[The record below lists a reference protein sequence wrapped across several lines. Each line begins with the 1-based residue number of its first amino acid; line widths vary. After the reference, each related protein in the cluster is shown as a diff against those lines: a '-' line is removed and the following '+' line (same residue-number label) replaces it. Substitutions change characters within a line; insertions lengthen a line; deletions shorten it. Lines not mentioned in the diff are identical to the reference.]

1 MGVFDG
7 QTGQDNGQTLTGRLV
22 DNYGLG
28 PKSGFGGY
36 EPAGLGESVSE
47 YMQ

>member
-1 MGVFDG
+1 MGLFDG
-7 QTGQDNGQTLTGRLV
+7 QTGQDNSQTLTGRLV
-22 DNYGLG
+22 DNY
-28 PKSGFGGY
+28 GFGGY